1 VLMSGAALSLRALSL
16 RMRQVADRTPLLGKA
31 VRHEW
36 ALDWTFLTINHGSF
50 GATPRVVLAAQQ
62 DWQRRMEAQ
71 PSRFMRAV
79 WPDALRHAAAR
90 LGQFIGADGKDIAF
104 VPNATTGCNAV
115 LRSLRLQAG
124 DEVVVLT
131 HGYGAVR
138 NTVRFVCERSGA
150 RMVDAKVPFPRPDE
164 DAVIAN
170 VAAVLSERTRLAVM
184 DHITSGSAL
193 VLPVERIVAACH
205 DAGVPVL
212 VDGAHGPAQV
222 PLNMKAIGADWYA
235 GNCHKWLCAPKG
247 SAFLYAAPERQGDL
261 HPVTISHGLG
271 KGFLEE
277 FDWTGTS
284 DPSAWLATDVA
295 IDFHQRLGGE
305 ALMARNRTLAREATA
320 LLARRLNTEVGT
332 SDGLA
337 GSMGLVRLP
346 VDGHAT
352 TEASMELRARLLA
365 AATDAPTHVVGDGIW
380 LRISAAAYNDIE
392 DYERLGEIAAAV
404 IR

>member
-1 VLMSGAALSLRALSL
+1 
-16 RMRQVADRTPLLGKA
+16 

-36 ALDWTFLTINHGSF
+36 SLDPQFLTVNHGSF

-79 WPDALRHAAAR
+79 WPGALRHAAER
-90 LGQFIGADGKDIAF
+90 LGQFIGADGKDLAF

-150 RMVDAKVPFPRPDE
+150 RMVEAKVPFPRPDE

-346 VDGHAT
+346 IDGHAT
-352 TEASMELRARLLA
+352 TDASMELRARLLA
-365 AATDAPTHVVGDGIW
+365 AATDAPTHVVADGIW

>member
-1 VLMSGAALSLRALSL
+1 
-16 RMRQVADRTPLLGKA
+16 MRQVADRTPLLGKA

-115 LRSLRLQAG
+115 LRSLRLQPG
-124 DEVVVLT
+124 DEIVVLT

-138 NTVRFVCERSGA
+138 NTVRFVCERTGA
-150 RMVDAKVPFPRPDE
+150 RMVEAAVPFPRPNG
-164 DAVIAN
+164 DAVVGN
-170 VAAVLSERTRLAVM
+170 VVAVLNKRARLAVM

-205 DAGVPVL
+205 DMGVPVL

-222 PLNMKAIGADWYA
+222 PLDMPAIGADWYA

-247 SAFLYAAPERQGDL
+247 SAFLYAAPERQVDL

-277 FDWTGTS
+277 FDWTGTC

-295 IDFHQRLGGE
+295 IDFHRRLGG
-305 ALMARNRTLAREATA
+305 AGLMARNRALASEAAA
-320 LLARRLNTEVGT
+320 LLARRLNTEVGASGT
-332 SDGLA
+332 LA
-337 GSMGLVRLP
+337 GSMGVVRLP
-346 VDGHAT
+346 VTGEVT
-352 TEASMELRARLLA
+352 TEMSMELRARLLA
-365 AATDAPTHVVGDGIW
+365 AGTDAPTHVFGDGIW

-392 DYERLGEIAAAV
+392 DYERLGEIVAAV

>member
-1 VLMSGAALSLRALSL
+1 M
-16 RMRQVADRTPLLGKA
+16 ADRAPLLGKA
-31 VRHEW
+31 IRHEW
-36 ALDWTFLTINHGSF
+36 TLDPEFLTVNHGSY

-62 DWQRRMEAQ
+62 DWQRRIEAQ

-79 WPDALRHAAAR
+79 WPDALRHAAER
-90 LGQFIGADGKDIAF
+90 LGQFIDADGKDIAF

-115 LRSLRLQAG
+115 LRSLRLQPG
-124 DEVVVLT
+124 DEIAVLT

-138 NTVRFVCERSGA
+138 NTVRFVCERAGA
-150 RMVDAKVPFPRPDE
+150 HMVEAEVPFPQPSAN
-164 DAVIAN
+164 AVVAN
-170 VAAVLSERTRLAVM
+170 VATALNERTRLAVV

-193 VLPVERIVAACH
+193 VLPVEQIVAVCH

-222 PLNMKAIGADWYA
+222 PLDMKAIGADWYA

-247 SAFLYAAPERQGDL
+247 SAFLYATPKRQGDL

-277 FDWTGTS
+277 FDWTGTC

-305 ALMARNRTLAREATA
+305 ALMTRNMALAAEAMA

-332 SDGLA
+332 HGALA
-337 GSMGLVRLP
+337 GSMGVVRLP
-346 VDGHAT
+346 ITGEVTAET
-352 TEASMELRARLLA
+352 SMELRARLLA
-365 AATDAPTHVVGDGIW
+365 ANTDAPTHVIADGIW
-380 LRISAAAYNDIE
+380 LRISAAAYNEID
-392 DYERLGEIAAAV
+392 DYERLGEIVTTV

>member
-1 VLMSGAALSLRALSL
+1 MRLVVDGA
-16 RMRQVADRTPLLGKA
+16 PLLGKA

-36 ALDWTFLTINHGSF
+36 SLDPQFLTVNHGSF

-79 WPDALRHAAAR
+79 WPGALRHAAER
-90 LGQFIGADGKDIAF
+90 LGQFIGADGKDLAF

-150 RMVDAKVPFPRPDE
+150 RMVEAKVPFPRPDE